1 MKDIG
6 DLCTHCGRDTS
17 FGSGNGLFVNRIGS
31 DTGEVL
37 GYMCPDCQ
45 MIECD
50 YCKEL
55 TLEYIRAEDGVQVI
69 CATCEMVAQGE
80 E

>member
-6 DLCTHCGRDTS
+6 DLCTHCGRVTS
-17 FGSGNGLFVNRIGS
+17 RFAGNGLFVNRIGS

-37 GYMCPDCQ
+37 GYMCTDCQ
-45 MIECD
+45 MLECD
-50 YCKEL
+50 FCHKLVLDYNRDTWGNVYCVECDK
-55 TLEYIRAEDGVQVI
+55 
-69 CATCEMVAQGE
+69 GE